1 MRVAVRLLA
10 LVALGFVLVLA
21 SACTREVGPQLIEVV
36 DLAPHEVEAGDHVE
50 VLGASFP
57 QGKHAKVTFRGQLHR
72 PGEKPDTAE
81 IAADGDATSSTQI
94 AIDFTEG
101 LQQLFCGA
109 GESSAHTTFDG
120 DVEVSFAAATAGA
133 PAVNATLHAVT
144 LDVRP
149 PTPRRALLDARKIE
163 GERALAY
170 MGIKAGKTS
179 PPSGGIVVEAIAPGS
194 RAEKAGVEVND
205 LLTSL
210 DKLRLT
216 SLADAIPAGRHLA
229 TFTLRRGTAPA
240 EMTREIPI
248 DGYRASPPADLY
260 GAAILVAIAAAVLLL
275 FMAPTAGFLTWVERR
290 VAGRMQS
297 RIGPNRAG
305 PQGMLIWVADGIK
318 MLLKEDVIPKAGDSK
333 LFRLAPYLVFTGVS
347 ATFVVMPFGQYLI
360 AADLDV
366 GILYV
371 LAVTSLVTI
380 GLLSGGWA
388 SNNKYS
394 LLGGIRSA
402 AQIVSYE
409 VPGAIAVACIVMMT
423 GSLRLQEIIHAQ
435 GGWPWEWFLFKN
447 PVTFALFCLYFTT
460 ALAEGNRAP
469 FDLPEAESEL
479 VAGYATEYSGMRYL
493 FFFFAEWANVFV
505 MCGIAAALF
514 MGGWQVPGLST
525 GAQEAHFGLQMVGA
539 LVFLLKAWVLI
550 FVVIWIRWTWPR
562 VRVDQMMTLCW
573 KWLVPMAFGAFA
585 LCAAWVVWSPGRTA
599 QTAMG
604 VGMFAIFCVGLAR
617 FAQRVRYNLRA
628 THADVR
634 LNPFL

>member
-1 MRVAVRLLA
+1 
-10 LVALGFVLVLA
+10 
-21 SACTREVGPQLIEVV
+21 
-36 DLAPHEVEAGDHVE
+36 
-50 VLGASFP
+50 
-57 QGKHAKVTFRGQLHR
+57 
-72 PGEKPDTAE
+72 
-81 IAADGDATSSTQI
+81 
-94 AIDFTEG
+94 
-101 LQQLFCGA
+101 
-109 GESSAHTTFDG
+109 
-120 DVEVSFAAATAGA
+120 
-133 PAVNATLHAVT
+133 
-144 LDVRP
+144 
-149 PTPRRALLDARKIE
+149 
-163 GERALAY
+163 
-170 MGIKAGKTS
+170 
-179 PPSGGIVVEAIAPGS
+179 
-194 RAEKAGVEVND
+194 
-205 LLTSL
+205 
-210 DKLRLT
+210 
-216 SLADAIPAGRHLA
+216 
-229 TFTLRRGTAPA
+229 
-240 EMTREIPI
+240 
-248 DGYRASPPADLY
+248 
-260 GAAILVAIAAAVLLL
+260 
-275 FMAPTAGFLTWVERR
+275 
-290 VAGRMQS
+290 
-297 RIGPNRAG
+297 
-305 PQGMLIWVADGIK
+305 
-318 MLLKEDVIPKAGDSK
+318 
-333 LFRLAPYLVFTGVS
+333 
-347 ATFVVMPFGQYLI
+347 MPFGQYLI

-371 LAVTSLVTI
+371 IAVTSLVTI

-539 LVFLLKAWVLI
+539 LVFLAKAWVLI

-585 LCAAWVVWSPGRTA
+585 LCAGWVVWSPGRTA

-617 FAQRVRYNLRA
+617 FAARVRYNLRA
-628 THADVR
+628 THAEVR